1 MAHIDTNLGRVRE
14 MLACMN
20 AGDPE
25 GELRHCTDDIVY
37 EIAYFDLPDRVGIDQ
52 LRAMLGGVFERF
64 DSVDY
69 QIVDHFPTA
78 DPDLV
83 IVEVR
88 GNNKVKGADR
98 WYRNHYVMFLY
109 FRDAKVYRWREF
121 SNPNVYHDAVDGG
134 VS

>member
-1 MAHIDTNLGRVRE
+1 MAATNLETVRT

-25 GELRHCTDDIVY
+25 GQLRHCADDIVY
-37 EIAYFDLPDRVGIDQ
+37 EIVYFDLPDRVGIDA
-52 LRAMLGGVFERF
+52 LRSMLGGVFERF

-69 QIVDHFPTA
+69 QIVDDFPTV

-88 GNNKVKGADR
+88 GDNRVRGR
-98 WYRNHYVMFLY
+98 EQRYQNHYIMFLY
-109 FRDAKVYRWREF
+109 FRDDLVVRWREF
-121 SNPNVYHDAVDGG
+121 SNPDVYRTAVPQ
-134 VS
+134 

>member
-1 MAHIDTNLGRVRE
+1 VRA
-14 MLACMN
+14 MLDCMN

-25 GELRHCTDDIVY
+25 GQLAHCTDDIVY
-37 EIAYFDLPDRVGIDQ
+37 EIAYFDLPDRVGIDA
-52 LRAMLGGVFERF
+52 LRSMFGGVYERF

-69 QIVDHFPTA
+69 QIVDHVPTV

-88 GNNKVKGADR
+88 GNNKVKGSDN

-109 FRDAKVYRWREF
+109 FRDGKVYRWREF
-121 SNPNVYHDAVDGG
+121 SNPNVYAEAVGG
-134 VS
+134 H

>member
-1 MAHIDTNLGRVRE
+1 MATTNPADQNLADQNFGRVAE

-37 EIAYFDLPDRVGIDQ
+37 EIVYFDLPDRVGIDA
-52 LRAMLGGVFERF
+52 LRSMLAGVYERF
-64 DSVDY
+64 DRVDY

-98 WYRNHYVMFLY
+98 WYRNHYLMFLY
-109 FRDAKVYRWREF
+109 FRDGRVYRWREF
-121 SNPNVYHDAVDGG
+121 SNPNV
-134 VS
+134 

>member
-1 MAHIDTNLGRVRE
+1 

-25 GELRHCTDDIVY
+25 GQLRHCADDIVY
-37 EIAYFDLPDRVGIDQ
+37 EIAYFDLPDRVGIDA
-52 LRAMLGGVFERF
+52 LRSMLGGVYERF

-88 GNNKVKGADR
+88 GNNKVKGADT
-98 WYRNHYVMFLY
+98 WYRNHYIMFLY
-109 FRDAKVYRWREF
+109 FRDGKVVRWREF
-121 SNPNVYHDAVDGG
+121 SDPNVYRDATGG
-134 VS
+134 H